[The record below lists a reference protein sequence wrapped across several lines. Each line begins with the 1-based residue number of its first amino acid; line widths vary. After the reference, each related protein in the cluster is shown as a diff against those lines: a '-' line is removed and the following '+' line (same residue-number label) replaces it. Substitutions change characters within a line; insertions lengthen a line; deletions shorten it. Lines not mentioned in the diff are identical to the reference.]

1 MEEID
6 EDGRSSS
13 NKLNIIDGFIEK
25 LILFII
31 PLVILSVKS
40 FTSPYN
46 LPF

>member
-6 EDGRSSS
+6 EDGRSPS

-31 PLVILSVKS
+31 PLVILW
-40 FTSPYN
+40 
-46 LPF
+46 